1 MTMRYPATHDPQRD
15 TYAGLNTA
23 RDLFLFD
30 LIVFVLIP
38 FDIAMGLLNI
48 EAWLIR

>member
-1 MTMRYPATHDPQRD
+1 MTDI
-15 TYAGLNTA
+15 YAGLNTA

-38 FDIAMGLLNI
+38 IDIVIGLLNI
-48 EAWLIR
+48 EAWLR